1 VTLLSRLRLRTKLAL
16 LLGLSALAVLA
27 CVGASSALM
36 HRHMIEGRIEKLRAV
51 VHSAIGFAQAL
62 ENRVAAGRLTREQ
75 ALALF
80 RDDLHTMR
88 FDGSNYVLVQ
98 TIDGLVVMHGG
109 DPKREGKPTASKD
122 ARGRSSAELARD
134 LFAHAEEGT
143 ISYLAAKPGAPV
155 QTPKLSYIARFA
167 PWQMVFIAGDWTDDL
182 DAAYRASMQRLGAIG
197 GAILLLILAAA
208 WAVNRDIGGSL
219 GRLQSSMARLA
230 AGDLAVQVPGVGRG
244 DEVGSM
250 ASAVL
255 VFRQHMEQ
263 AARLSDAEQAQ
274 REHAETAKHAA
285 LTAMAEAI
293 ENKTAAA
300 LRDVGSRTAGMAA
313 TAEEMSAS
321 AARTGQSAQGAAAAS
336 AQALA
341 NAETVASAAQQLS
354 ASIREIGAQVA
365 QSSEVVSRAVAAGNE
380 TRTTME
386 ALNQRVG
393 RIGTVAEMITE
404 IAARTNLLALNAT
417 IEAARAGDAGKGFA
431 VVASEVKALAT
442 QTARATEEI
451 AGHIDAVRHAGGA
464 SGAAVMRIEQTIGE
478 MNAIAGSIAAA
489 VEEQGAATA
498 EIARNVSETA
508 SAAREM
514 TSRTTEV
521 AAESERTGRF
531 AGEVRDNAG
540 ALNSAVA
547 ELSRSV
553 VQVVRSSIAE
563 AA

>member
-1 VTLLSRLRLRTKLAL
+1 LTLLSRLRLRTKLAL

-27 CVGASSALM
+27 CVGAGSALM
-36 HRHMIEGRIEKLRAV
+36 HRHMVEGRIEKLRAV
-51 VHSAIGFAQAL
+51 VHSATGFAQAL

-98 TIDGLVVMHGG
+98 TIDGMVVMHGG

-134 LFAHAEEGT
+134 LFAHADEGI

-182 DAAYRASMQRLGAIG
+182 DAAYRASMQRLGSIG
-197 GAILLLILAAA
+197 GAILLLMLAAA

-219 GRLQSSMARLA
+219 GRLRASMARLA
-230 AGDLAVQVPGVGRG
+230 AGDLAVEVSGVGRG

-250 ASAVL
+250 AGAVL

-263 AARLSDAEQAQ
+263 AARLSAAEQTQ
-274 REHAETAKHAA
+274 REHAERAKHAA
-285 LTAMAEAI
+285 LTAMAETI

-300 LRDVGSRTAGMAA
+300 LQDIGTRTAGMAA
-313 TAEEMSAS
+313 TAEQMSSS
-321 AARTGQSAQGAAAAS
+321 AARTGHSAQGAAAAS

-341 NAETVASAAQQLS
+341 NAETVASAGQQLS
-354 ASIREIGAQVA
+354 ASICEIGAQVA
-365 QSSEVVSRAVAAGNE
+365 QSNEVVNRAVAAGNE

-393 RIGTVAEMITE
+393 RIGAVADMITE

-442 QTARATEEI
+442 QTARATGEI
-451 AGHIDAVRHAGGA
+451 AGHIDAVRHASGA
-464 SGAAVMRIEQTIGE
+464 SVAAVMRIEQTIGE

-514 TSRTTEV
+514 TDRTTEV
-521 AAESERTGRF
+521 AAESEQTGRF
-531 AGEVRDNAG
+531 ADEVRDSAG

-547 ELSRSV
+547 DLSRSV